1 MTDIHQTYKEIIT
14 ELSRLQNPA
23 EIEKDGPF
31 LPGLIAAGPNGS
43 IVVNAKI
50 DDNIRKVADWT
61 RQQSGTTKS
70 QHSLKEWREQVRK
83 AFGPAL
89 VELDLDESHEDNSR
103 KLKRLVEDALYTA
116 PTVASSR
123 FMTIGC
129 TLFYKPI
136 AAPLVI
142 GPVQFEP
149 KSDWLARAEKIDQID
164 KVSRARLTR
173 AFAGNAL
180 RPRKNPHLQ
189 YYEDSII
196 DVLHSYQLACTVETN
211 GLAPEM
217 AQTRAIIGARLGQ
230 TAIALLWRT
239 PSRMLEGFHLS
250 VDHGYRQIRTIPFI
264 PGNRM
269 IGGWRSKG
277 APRGP
282 NIEPADWAKL
292 VNESRSFLD
301 LAGRMIACW
310 TSTPAY
316 DQASPLLRKL
326 AQSIFFFWEG
336 CRDEN
341 DLMAIVKFTAALE
354 ALAKQNSSGIIAL
367 IAARLKKKADEK
379 IAGERTV
386 KELIDLIYS
395 SGRSRTLHGTNPD
408 ILHDWSD
415 VRSLAESLARHC
427 LVACMD
433 WTEDNPSATKAD
445 SFLS

>member
-1 MTDIHQTYKEIIT
+1 MTDIHKTYQDIIA

-23 EIEKDGPF
+23 ELEKDGSF
-31 LPGLIAAGPNGS
+31 FPGLIAAGPDGS
-43 IVVNAKI
+43 IVVNTKI
-50 DDNIRKVADWT
+50 DDDIRKVADWT
-61 RQQSGTTKS
+61 RQQNGAARS
-70 QHSLKEWREQVRK
+70 QHSLKEWRAQVRK

-89 VELDLDESHEDNSR
+89 VQLDLDGSLEDNGR
-103 KLKRLVEDALYTA
+103 KLKKLVEDDLHTT
-116 PTVASSR
+116 PTVVSSR

-129 TLFYKPI
+129 TLFDKPI
-136 AAPLVI
+136 AEPLVI

-149 KSDWLARAEKIDQID
+149 KSDWLTRAEKIEQID
-164 KVSRARLTR
+164 KTSRARLTK
-173 AFAGNAL
+173 AFAGRVL
-180 RPRKNPHLQ
+180 RPRKDPYLAL
-189 YYEDSII
+189 YERSII
-196 DVLHSYQLACTVETN
+196 EVLQSAQLACTVETN
-211 GLAPEM
+211 ELAPEM

-239 PSRMLEGFHLS
+239 PSRTLEGFHLS
-250 VDHGYRQIRTIPFI
+250 VDHGYRQIRAIPFTV
-264 PGNRM
+264 GNRM
-269 IGGWRSKG
+269 IGGARSKG
-277 APRGP
+277 SPHGP
-282 NIEPADWAKL
+282 HIDPADWSKL
-292 VNESRSFLD
+292 ANDARGFLD
-301 LAGRMIACW
+301 LAGHMIACW

-354 ALAKQNSSGIIAL
+354 ALAKQNSSGIIGL
-367 IAARLKKKADEK
+367 VAARLGKKADDK
-379 IAGERTV
+379 IAGDRTV
-386 KELIDLIYS
+386 RELVDLIYS

-415 VRSLAESLARHC
+415 ARALAESLARHC

-433 WTEDNPSATKAD
+433 WAEANPSAIEAD